1 MFYKIDFR
9 QLLAYL
15 EKVISTAKTNIFFI
29 RLKILGFFS
38 FRYSQLGR
46 HQTWQFDNKR
56 FPKMFFAMVLLGMC
70 QPLKY
75 VFFRPQNT
83 QALRFLLMLRQ
94 EKSSV
99 TVSEQINS
107 KIFFALKGLGMYFIT
122 NYDNTFSKIS
132 FPMEIW
138 GMCLPYVKKLFQPH
152 QRRLFFFRSQNTRGL
167 SFLLKLVWERK
178 GHSARAKHL

>member
-1 MFYKIDFR
+1 
-9 QLLAYL
+9 
-15 EKVISTAKTNIFFI
+15 
-29 RLKILGFFS
+29 
-38 FRYSQLGR
+38 
-46 HQTWQFDNKR
+46 
-56 FPKMFFAMVLLGMC
+56 MFFAMVLLGMC

-83 QALRFLLMLRQ
+83 QVLRFLLMLRQ

-132 FPMEIW
+132 FPMEI
-138 GMCLPYVKKLFQPH
+138 
-152 QRRLFFFRSQNTRGL
+152 
-167 SFLLKLVWERK
+167 
-178 GHSARAKHL
+178 